1 VLLLVAGGCCRLL
14 LLLLLGAWPAQERS
28 PPCSTRGTQSRRFI
42 RGALPANPT
51 SQHPADPASAWSHRL
66 RGARPLTVAAAV
78 ATTRARRVRE
88 QLWVCIPITAL
99 YLVLIFGGQAY
110 MRDRP
115 AWDVRRALIC
125 WNWLC
130 SIFSLIGALRVV
142 PHALSVPLPLPP
154 RKWSTVLPPSRVIPA
169 SKVVDH

>member
-1 VLLLVAGGCCRLL
+1 VLSSKCCCCWLLAAAAAGCCCWARGLPRSVHL
-14 LLLLLGAWPAQERS
+14 RAAPMVSNRGDSFVVRCQPALR
-28 PPCSTRGTQSRRFI
+28 
-42 RGALPANPT
+42 
-51 SQHPADPASAWSHRL
+51 ASAWSHHL
-66 RGARPLTVAAAV
+66 RGARLLTVAAAV

-115 AWDVRRALIC
+115 AWDVRRSLIC

>member
-1 VLLLVAGGCCRLL
+1 MLLLRAAGCCRCW
-14 LLLLLGAWPAQERS
+14 LLLLGAWPAQERS
-28 PPCSTRGTQSRRFI
+28 PPCSTHGIQSRRFI
-42 RGALPANPT
+42 RGALPASPT
-51 SQHPADPASAWSHRL
+51 SQRL
-66 RGARPLTVAAAV
+66 ESSSKRGSAAAV
-78 ATTRARRVRE
+78 ATTGTRRVRE

-115 AWDVRRALIC
+115 AWDVRRSLIC

>member
-1 VLLLVAGGCCRLL
+1 V
-14 LLLLLGAWPAQERS
+14 
-28 PPCSTRGTQSRRFI
+28 
-42 RGALPANPT
+42 
-51 SQHPADPASAWSHRL
+51 QHPWYPIEAIHSWCVASQPYEPAPGGPSQRLESSSKRGSAADCRCRCRHHT
-66 RGARPLTVAAAV
+66 GT
-78 ATTRARRVRE
+78 RRVRE

-115 AWDVRRALIC
+115 AWDVRRSLIC